1 MFPHKAFWPSVNLSW
16 LQPVVKLCMCNL
28 FFLLP
33 SRLPRWGAACWST
46 CLQSLPNFFGCK
58 AVDRKDGPS
67 KSTVFTL
74 ETEKA
79 VGIQHLAE
87 KLRLS
92 QAMSAG
98 LLNNMRIL
106 VQWYGYFFF
115 QLLEQNMWWLS
126 YPSPN
131 HLKNDSQWG
140 LCLLFINLIG
150 WGGFVSW
157 VIRTLDTGVTLQ
169 FLCVQM

>member
-1 MFPHKAFWPSVNLSW
+1 MFPHKAFWPSVNLSL

-67 KSTVFTL
+67 KSTIFTL

-92 QAMSAG
+92 QAVSAG
-98 LLNNMRIL
+98 LLNNMHIL

-115 QLLEQNMWWLS
+115 FSCWSKTCGDCLIPALTTWKMIPSEACVCPSLTWLGEVDLFHGSSEPWTLE
-126 YPSPN
+126 
-131 HLKNDSQWG
+131 
-140 LCLLFINLIG
+140 
-150 WGGFVSW
+150 
-157 VIRTLDTGVTLQ
+157 
-169 FLCVQM
+169 